1 MAEKDFLLEMG
12 ERIAIKRKEK
22 KLTQEELAERLG
34 ISLQTVSNIECG
46 KKSTRPEN
54 IAKICTLLD
63 TTADYILL
71 GERTENQT
79 KGITKILA
87 SLPEEKYKVIKN
99 LIFILQD

>member
-87 SLPEEKYKVIKN
+87 SLPEEKHKVVKN
-99 LIFILQD
+99 LIFVLQD

>member
-87 SLPEEKYKVIKN
+87 SLPEEKYKVVKN